1 MGAHPLGVVPLDH
14 PLHSPPVAPSLTVVV
29 PIHNEAA
36 FLPEALPRLLGALDR
51 VAADG
56 KVILAENGSTDDTAA
71 VALRVGGGDP
81 RLAVLRLAAP
91 DYGAAMRAGFLAAR
105 GDWVANV
112 DIDYFSDEFLSAA
125 LALGGE
131 ADVILASKRAP
142 GAEDRRGFVRRMG
155 TLVFNILLRV
165 LLGSRVSDTHGMK
178 VIRSEVVTAIA
189 PQVIS
194 TKDLFDTELV
204 IRAERA
210 GYRIREI
217 PAVVEEMRQTR
228 SSLIKR
234 VPRTVRG
241 LWRIRTALRAEAK
254 KLSAD
259 S

>member
-1 MGAHPLGVVPLDH
+1 M
-14 PLHSPPVAPSLTVVV
+14 APSLAVVV
-29 PIHNEAA
+29 PIHNEAG
-36 FLPEALPRLLGALDR
+36 FLPEAVPRLLAALDQ
-51 VAADG
+51 VDAECG
-56 KVILAENGSTDDTAA
+56 VILAENGSSDDTAA
-71 VALRVGGGDP
+71 VALRAGGGDP
-81 RLAVLRLAAP
+81 RVTVLRLPEP

-105 GDWVANV
+105 TDWVANV
-112 DIDYFSDEFLSAA
+112 DIDYFSADFLTAA

-142 GAEDRRGFVRRMG
+142 GAEDRRGLVRRMG

-178 VIRSEVVTAIA
+178 VIRREVIA
-189 PQVIS
+189 ALAPAVIS

-217 PAVVEEMRQTR
+217 PAVVEELRQTR

-241 LWRIRTALRAEAK
+241 LWRIRRALRAEAEGR
-254 KLSAD
+254 STR
-259 S
+259 